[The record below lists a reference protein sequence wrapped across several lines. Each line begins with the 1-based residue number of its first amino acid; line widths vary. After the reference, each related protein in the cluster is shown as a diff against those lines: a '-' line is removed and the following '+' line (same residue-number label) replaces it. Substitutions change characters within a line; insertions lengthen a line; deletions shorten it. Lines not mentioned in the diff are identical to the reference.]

1 MIFLGQKSANLVV
14 FTPFVF
20 FFNFLHFFFGKIIF
34 DVEVLKKLATLL
46 WVLKYLSNF
55 VGTFAPNLIGNCNAS
70 IVEKFWNVEVVGSND
85 NF

>member
-1 MIFLGQKSANLVV
+1 MIFSGQQSANLVV

-46 WVLKYLSNF
+46 WDFKYLSNF
-55 VGTFAPNLIGNCNAS
+55 VRTLAPYLIGNCDAS
-70 IVEKFWNVEVVGSND
+70 IVEKFRNVQVVGSND